1 MDLFKNL
8 IDVPSE
14 NGKIHEVFEFTNDIH
29 KMIGCNKKDC
39 DISIFLKPLEE
50 VLFNPEK
57 SYDYHRNFFISQCM
71 KHPKVFGCMF
81 QLKSKNDYVKAVI
94 KGLKVISEA
103 QEKVHFENIVNQ
115 L

>member
-8 IDVPSE
+8 IDVSLE
-14 NGKIHEVFEFTNDIH
+14 NGKIHEFFEFTNDYH

-50 VLFNPEK
+50 FLFNPGK
-57 SYDYHRNFFISQCM
+57 SYDYQRNFFISQCM

-81 QLKSKNDYVKAVI
+81 QLKSKKDHVKAVI
-94 KGLKVISEA
+94 EGLKIISEA
-103 QEKVHFENIVNQ
+103 QKKVQLENIVNQ